1 MDFNYRDYEVS
12 SDWEKSETT
21 EPAYLKS
28 MDAPEED
35 DQMSF
40 ELSDLMEDTQDSF
53 EDHSDEPTE
62 RLDIEDAFQPGNND
76 LIQQP
81 VTITIEQPKVND
93 VKKEMKQEKKSL
105 FGFGKKKKSAKPES
119 DDLED
124 TDLED
129 NQEADQK
136 TETADMQAAASEM
149 KSMFEERKDGEVEKE
164 TALEIEEE
172 KAEPEKKDAGTK
184 KIWICKSC
192 GTENSGKFCMECGEK
207 KPRSEY
213 WQCPVCGT
221 ESKGK
226 FCPECGTK
234 RND

>member
-1 MDFNYRDYEVS
+1 
-12 SDWEKSETT
+12 
-21 EPAYLKS
+21 
-28 MDAPEED
+28 
-35 DQMSF
+35 
-40 ELSDLMEDTQDSF
+40 
-53 EDHSDEPTE
+53 
-62 RLDIEDAFQPGNND
+62 
-76 LIQQP
+76 
-81 VTITIEQPKVND
+81 
-93 VKKEMKQEKKSL
+93 
-105 FGFGKKKKSAKPES
+105 
-119 DDLED
+119 
-124 TDLED
+124 
-129 NQEADQK
+129 
-136 TETADMQAAASEM
+136 M